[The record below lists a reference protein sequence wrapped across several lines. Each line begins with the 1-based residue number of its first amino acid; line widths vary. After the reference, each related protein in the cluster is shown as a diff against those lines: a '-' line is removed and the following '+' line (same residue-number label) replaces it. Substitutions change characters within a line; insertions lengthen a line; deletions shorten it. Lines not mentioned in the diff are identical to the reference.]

1 MFGKVMSIPDKAMPS
16 YARLVTRWKV
26 EKIEDFEMK
35 VRKDE
40 MHPRDAKMALAEEIT
55 AAFFDEEKADKA
67 RQHFIS
73 LFQKRDTPE
82 DMPEFSPKG
91 DPVLLEVLV
100 DSGLVKSKSQA
111 RRLIQQNGVKI
122 DGETA
127 SDPYDVL
134 SPPVTVQVGKRRFVK
149 VVN

>member
-1 MFGKVMSIPDKAMPS
+1 
-16 YARLVTRWKV
+16 
-26 EKIEDFEMK
+26 
-35 VRKDE
+35 
-40 MHPRDAKMALAEEIT
+40 
-55 AAFFDEEKADKA
+55 
-67 RQHFIS
+67 
-73 LFQKRDTPE
+73 
-82 DMPEFSPKG
+82 MPEFSPKG